1 MASKKPLISGIALL
15 FALGGLYIALSRRD
29 PKTDPLDQAAS
40 GAGSVID
47 RILNFGSPDTKT
59 DEALDG
65 NTNNNSMLPLVDTN
79 SDTNPTY
86 PDGSSASTTCGTGT
100 VRNAAGLCVPDP
112 NYKPANSAG
121 VIVNPT
127 TTPNPQTPTNTPN
140 PRPFGNTSNI
150 YNFLANELGK
160 GNTGVIPSGFGGTTR
175 TVTKNTNTAA
185 QQKQI
190 KADQIKRSNNNFVPG
205 SASRIVDFI
214 TNGRTKPT
222 TTTSNPP
229 PMNTKRPNPRSGC
242 FNCNATS
249 NGKPVLIT
257 PASQRILNAYNNF
270 KRGS

>member
-15 FALGGLYIALSRRD
+15 FALGGLYVALSRRD

-86 PDGSSASTTCGTGT
+86 PDGSSSSTTCGTGT

-121 VIVNPT
+121 IIVNPT

-140 PRPFGNTSNI
+140 PRPFGNTSNL
-150 YNFLANELGK
+150 YNFLTDELGK
-160 GNTGVIPSGFGGTTR
+160 GNTGVITGPLFGGIRTG
-175 TVTKNTNTAA
+175 TVTKNNATT
-185 QQKQI
+185 
-190 KADQIKRSNNNFVPG
+190 
-205 SASRIVDFI
+205 
-214 TNGRTKPT
+214 TPT
-222 TTTSNPP
+222 TTPTKKPTRVSNTNNLYDYLANNPQSTTTTTTTTT

-249 NGKPVLIT
+249 NGKPISVS
-257 PASQRILNAYNNF
+257 PEAQRILNAYNKF
-270 KRGS
+270 RSGS